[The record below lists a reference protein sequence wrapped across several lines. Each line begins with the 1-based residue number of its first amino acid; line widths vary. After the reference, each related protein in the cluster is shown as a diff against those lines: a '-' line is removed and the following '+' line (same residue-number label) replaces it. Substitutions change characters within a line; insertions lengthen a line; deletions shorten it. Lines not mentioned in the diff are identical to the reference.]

1 MNPTKLEQL
10 LDRLN
15 HLAERAEHFLPLNPE
30 TNWNAIAYRW
40 HKSGHLESV
49 KEPHGIFLRDLQ
61 NIDRQKNA
69 LDHNTRKFL
78 SGLPANHALLWGS
91 RGTGKSSLVK
101 ALLQEYATDG
111 LRLVEVDKQEL
122 INLPDIID
130 QLSSRA
136 ERYILF
142 ADDLSFGADDP
153 SYKTLKAALDG
164 SIVAVPR
171 NILVYATSNRRHLM
185 PEHMQDNH
193 DVKHHHG
200 ELHHSEA
207 VEEKISLTE
216 RFGLWLSFYAF
227 NQKEYLEIIEYWR
240 KRLKVKVRDRKEM
253 TKAALQFALYR
264 GSRSGRV
271 ARQFVNHW
279 ASGPGL

>member
-1 MNPTKLEQL
+1 MSLTKLEQL
-10 LDRLN
+10 LNRLE
-15 HLAERAEHFLPLNPE
+15 HLAKRAEHFFPEIPE

-40 HKSGHLESV
+40 RKPGYMESV

-61 NIDRQKNA
+61 HIDRQKNA
-69 LDHNTRKFL
+69 LDRNTRKFL

-111 LRLVEVDKQEL
+111 LRLVEVDKQDL

-130 QLSSRA
+130 CLSSRA

-142 ADDLSFGADDP
+142 SDDLSFGPDDP

-164 SIVAVPR
+164 SVVAAPR
-171 NILVYATSNRRHLM
+171 NILVYATSNRRHLI
-185 PEHMQDNH
+185 PEHMQDNL
-193 DVKHHHG
+193 DAKHYKG

-207 VEEKISLTE
+207 VEEKISLSE

-227 NQKEYLEIIEYWR
+227 NQREYLGVIEYWR
-240 KRLKVKVRDRKEM
+240 IRLKVKVRNRQDME
-253 TKAALQFALYR
+253 KAALQFALYR

-279 ASGPGL
+279 ATEPDV